1 MNLRQRA
8 RPPAYGVPSA
18 FVFEQTYTNPIY
30 VPSPSSGSLYEPG
43 YMSLTPVFD
52 PDVLGTVE
60 LVELVELVTTAEL
73 DPELVLL
80 VAVFGAVLVE
90 ATLVGAVLAGTVT
103 VVVATGAALHPAM
116 VNPEQSLFNKF
127 LTRPNSLW
135 SIDKPQRALTEIQSP
150 RYEHQ

>member
-1 MNLRQRA
+1 
-8 RPPAYGVPSA
+8 
-18 FVFEQTYTNPIY
+18 
-30 VPSPSSGSLYEPG
+30 
-43 YMSLTPVFD
+43 MSLTPVFD

-60 LVELVELVTTAEL
+60 LVAAAEP

-80 VAVFGAVLVE
+80 VADFGAVLVE
-90 ATLVGAVLAGTVT
+90 ATLVEATLVGTALAGTVA
-103 VVVATGAALHPAM
+103 VVVATGAALQPAT
-116 VNPEQSLFNKF
+116 VSPEQSLFNKF

>member
-1 MNLRQRA
+1 
-8 RPPAYGVPSA
+8 
-18 FVFEQTYTNPIY
+18 
-30 VPSPSSGSLYEPG
+30 
-43 YMSLTPVFD
+43 MSLTPVFD

-60 LVELVELVTTAEL
+60 LVELVATAEP

-90 ATLVGAVLAGTVT
+90 ATLVEETLVGAVLAGTVT
-103 VVVATGAALHPAM
+103 VVVATGAALQPAI

>member
-1 MNLRQRA
+1 
-8 RPPAYGVPSA
+8 
-18 FVFEQTYTNPIY
+18 
-30 VPSPSSGSLYEPG
+30 
-43 YMSLTPVFD
+43 MSLTPVFD
-52 PDVLGTVE
+52 PDALGTVE
-60 LVELVELVTTAEL
+60 LVELVATAEP

-80 VAVFGAVLVE
+80 VTVFGAVLVG

-103 VVVATGAALHPAM
+103 VVGATGAALQPAI

>member
-1 MNLRQRA
+1 
-8 RPPAYGVPSA
+8 
-18 FVFEQTYTNPIY
+18 
-30 VPSPSSGSLYEPG
+30 
-43 YMSLTPVFD
+43 MSLTPVFD

-60 LVELVELVTTAEL
+60 LVELVAAAEP

-80 VAVFGAVLVE
+80 VADFGAVLVE
-90 ATLVGAVLAGTVT
+90 ATLVEVTLVGTVLTGTVT
-103 VVVATGAALHPAM
+103 VVVANGAALQPAI
-116 VNPEQSLFNKF
+116 VKPEQSLFNKF

>member
-1 MNLRQRA
+1 
-8 RPPAYGVPSA
+8 
-18 FVFEQTYTNPIY
+18 
-30 VPSPSSGSLYEPG
+30 
-43 YMSLTPVFD
+43 MSLTPVFD

-60 LVELVELVTTAEL
+60 LVELVATAEP

-90 ATLVGAVLAGTVT
+90 ATLVEAALAGTVT

-135 SIDKPQRALTEIQSP
+135 SIDKPQRAFTEIQSP
-150 RYEHQ
+150 RYGHQ

>member
-1 MNLRQRA
+1 
-8 RPPAYGVPSA
+8 
-18 FVFEQTYTNPIY
+18 
-30 VPSPSSGSLYEPG
+30 
-43 YMSLTPVFD
+43 MSLTPVFD

-60 LVELVELVTTAEL
+60 LVELVELVTTAEP

-80 VAVFGAVLVE
+80 VADFGAVLVE
-90 ATLVGAVLAGTVT
+90 ATLVEATLVGTALAGTVT
-103 VVVATGAALHPAM
+103 VVVATGAALQPAI

>member
-1 MNLRQRA
+1 
-8 RPPAYGVPSA
+8 
-18 FVFEQTYTNPIY
+18 
-30 VPSPSSGSLYEPG
+30 
-43 YMSLTPVFD
+43 MSLTPVFD

-60 LVELVELVTTAEL
+60 LVELVATAEP

-103 VVVATGAALHPAM
+103 VVVATGAALQPAI

-127 LTRPNSLW
+127 LIRPNSLW

-150 RYEHQ
+150 RYGHQ

>member
-1 MNLRQRA
+1 
-8 RPPAYGVPSA
+8 
-18 FVFEQTYTNPIY
+18 
-30 VPSPSSGSLYEPG
+30 
-43 YMSLTPVFD
+43 MSLTPVFD

-60 LVELVELVTTAEL
+60 LVELVELVATAEP

-80 VAVFGAVLVE
+80 VTVFGAVLVE
-90 ATLVGAVLAGTVT
+90 ATLVGATLVDTVLAGTVT
-103 VVVATGAALHPAM
+103 VVVATGAALQPAI

>member
-1 MNLRQRA
+1 
-8 RPPAYGVPSA
+8 
-18 FVFEQTYTNPIY
+18 
-30 VPSPSSGSLYEPG
+30 
-43 YMSLTPVFD
+43 MSLTPVFD

-60 LVELVELVTTAEL
+60 LVAAAEP

-80 VAVFGAVLVE
+80 VTDFGAVLVE
-90 ATLVGAVLAGTVT
+90 VTIIEVVLAGIVT
-103 VVVATGAALHPAM
+103 VVVATGAALQPAI
-116 VNPEQSLFNKF
+116 VSPEQSLFNKF

>member
-1 MNLRQRA
+1 
-8 RPPAYGVPSA
+8 
-18 FVFEQTYTNPIY
+18 
-30 VPSPSSGSLYEPG
+30 
-43 YMSLTPVFD
+43 MSLTPVFD

-60 LVELVELVTTAEL
+60 LVELVELVAAAEP

-80 VAVFGAVLVE
+80 VTVFGAVLVE
-90 ATLVGAVLAGTVT
+90 ATLVGATLVETVLAGTVA
-103 VVVATGAALHPAM
+103 VVVATGAALQPAI

>member
-1 MNLRQRA
+1 
-8 RPPAYGVPSA
+8 
-18 FVFEQTYTNPIY
+18 
-30 VPSPSSGSLYEPG
+30 
-43 YMSLTPVFD
+43 MSLTPVFD

-60 LVELVELVTTAEL
+60 LVELVELVATAEL

-80 VAVFGAVLVE
+80 VAVFGVVLVE
-90 ATLVGAVLAGTVT
+90 ATLVGAVLVGAVLAGTVT
-103 VVVATGAALHPAM
+103 VVVATGAALQPAI

-150 RYEHQ
+150 RYGHQ

>member
-1 MNLRQRA
+1 
-8 RPPAYGVPSA
+8 
-18 FVFEQTYTNPIY
+18 
-30 VPSPSSGSLYEPG
+30 
-43 YMSLTPVFD
+43 MSLTPVFD

-60 LVELVELVTTAEL
+60 LVELVELVATAEP

-90 ATLVGAVLAGTVT
+90 ATLVEAALAGTVT
-103 VVVATGAALHPAM
+103 VVVATGAALQPAI

-127 LTRPNSLW
+127 LIRPNSLW

-150 RYEHQ
+150 R

>member
-1 MNLRQRA
+1 
-8 RPPAYGVPSA
+8 
-18 FVFEQTYTNPIY
+18 
-30 VPSPSSGSLYEPG
+30 
-43 YMSLTPVFD
+43 MSLTPVFD
-52 PDVLGTVE
+52 PDVLGNVE
-60 LVELVELVTTAEL
+60 LVELAEP

-103 VVVATGAALHPAM
+103 VVVATGAALQPAI

-127 LTRPNSLW
+127 LIRPNSLW

>member
-1 MNLRQRA
+1 
-8 RPPAYGVPSA
+8 
-18 FVFEQTYTNPIY
+18 
-30 VPSPSSGSLYEPG
+30 
-43 YMSLTPVFD
+43 MSLTPVFD

-60 LVELVELVTTAEL
+60 LVELVATAEP
-73 DPELVLL
+73 DPEVVLL
-80 VAVFGAVLVE
+80 VAVFGAVLDE
-90 ATLVGAVLAGTVT
+90 ATLVGAVLVGAVLAGTVT
-103 VVVATGAALHPAM
+103 VVVATGAALQPAI

>member
-1 MNLRQRA
+1 
-8 RPPAYGVPSA
+8 
-18 FVFEQTYTNPIY
+18 
-30 VPSPSSGSLYEPG
+30 
-43 YMSLTPVFD
+43 MSLTPVFD

-60 LVELVELVTTAEL
+60 LVELVELVTTAEP

-80 VAVFGAVLVE
+80 VADFGAVLVDV
-90 ATLVGAVLAGTVT
+90 TLVCTVLAGTVT
-103 VVVATGAALHPAM
+103 VVVATGAALQPAT
-116 VNPEQSLFNKF
+116 VSPEQSLFNKF

>member
-1 MNLRQRA
+1 
-8 RPPAYGVPSA
+8 
-18 FVFEQTYTNPIY
+18 
-30 VPSPSSGSLYEPG
+30 
-43 YMSLTPVFD
+43 MSLTPVFD

-60 LVELVELVTTAEL
+60 LVELVELVATAEP

-90 ATLVGAVLAGTVT
+90 ATLVEETLVGAALAGTVT
-103 VVVATGAALHPAM
+103 VVVATGAAFQPAI

>member
-1 MNLRQRA
+1 
-8 RPPAYGVPSA
+8 
-18 FVFEQTYTNPIY
+18 
-30 VPSPSSGSLYEPG
+30 
-43 YMSLTPVFD
+43 MSLTTVLD

-60 LVELVELVTTAEL
+60 LVELVAAAEP

-80 VAVFGAVLVE
+80 VTVFGAVLVE
-90 ATLVGAVLAGTVT
+90 ATLVGTALAGTVA
-103 VVVATGAALHPAM
+103 VVVATGAALQPAI

-135 SIDKPQRALTEIQSP
+135 SIDKPQRALTEIQSL

>member
-1 MNLRQRA
+1 
-8 RPPAYGVPSA
+8 
-18 FVFEQTYTNPIY
+18 
-30 VPSPSSGSLYEPG
+30 
-43 YMSLTPVFD
+43 MSLTPVFD

-60 LVELVELVTTAEL
+60 LVELVATAEP
-73 DPELVLL
+73 DPEVVLL

-90 ATLVGAVLAGTVT
+90 ATLVEAALAGTVT
-103 VVVATGAALHPAM
+103 VVVATGAALQPAI

>member
-1 MNLRQRA
+1 
-8 RPPAYGVPSA
+8 
-18 FVFEQTYTNPIY
+18 
-30 VPSPSSGSLYEPG
+30 
-43 YMSLTPVFD
+43 MSLTPVFD
-52 PDVLGTVE
+52 PDVFGTI
-60 LVELVELVTTAEL
+60 ELVELVTTAEP

-80 VAVFGAVLVE
+80 VTDFGAVLVE
-90 ATLVGAVLAGTVT
+90 ATLVGATLVDTVLAGTVT
-103 VVVATGAALHPAM
+103 VVVATGAALQPAI

>member
-1 MNLRQRA
+1 
-8 RPPAYGVPSA
+8 
-18 FVFEQTYTNPIY
+18 
-30 VPSPSSGSLYEPG
+30 
-43 YMSLTPVFD
+43 MSLTPVFD

-60 LVELVELVTTAEL
+60 LVELVELVATAEP

-80 VAVFGAVLVE
+80 VAVFGAVLVGATLVE
-90 ATLVGAVLAGTVT
+90 ATLVGAALAGTVT

-127 LTRPNSLW
+127 LIRPNSLW

-150 RYEHQ
+150 RYGHQ